1 MYVCNTSNNSQKQR
15 DIVLNRLVSLI
26 SIQLYYKSLV
36 HVIVL
41 NVLRKLKRILSQ
53 IQRDRIAVR
62 RIKYF
67 VMIFYYYL
75 FIIIDNFYIGC
86 SSMNGK
92 M

>member
-67 VMIFYYYL
+67 VIIWKKL
-75 FIIIDNFYIGC
+75 LHWVFIDEWKNVVSLIRV
-86 SSMNGK
+86 S
-92 M
+92 